1 METNDKNFCTKEISS
16 VSPKVP
22 PPKPAFSTNEVYT
35 VNDRMVSPKKK
46 VEQFRHL
53 YIANNVKTS
62 TFNEQTE
69 KASLDTTKNNLNG
82 SQDCHKFNCSYTS
95 SLNMV
100 PRKESSAKKS
110 NLPVIGAVGNMK
122 IVENS
127 NGLKS
132 DLEYKNNDDNRI
144 LNSRQHHHVSVQEL
158 KLQVKML
165 TFLINWRRYRYY
177 SV

>member
-1 METNDKNFCTKEISS
+1 
-16 VSPKVP
+16 
-22 PPKPAFSTNEVYT
+22 
-35 VNDRMVSPKKK
+35 MVSPKKK

-69 KASLDTTKNNLNG
+69 KSTLDTTKNNLNG
-82 SQDCHKFNCSYTS
+82 NQDCNKYNCSYSS

-100 PRKESSAKKS
+100 PRKETSTKKT

-122 IVENS
+122 ISENP

-132 DLEYKNNDDNRI
+132 DMEYKNNDESRI

-158 KLQVKML
+158 KLQV
-165 TFLINWRRYRYY
+165 
-177 SV
+177 

>member
-1 METNDKNFCTKEISS
+1 MENDKNFSKEITN
-16 VSPKVP
+16 VSPKLP
-22 PPKPAFSTNEVYT
+22 PPKPAFSTNESYT

-69 KASLDTTKNNLNG
+69 KSTLDTTKNNLNG
-82 SQDCHKFNCSYTS
+82 NQDCHKYNCSYSS

-100 PRKESSAKKS
+100 PRKESTVKKS
-110 NLPVIGAVGNMK
+110 NNLPVIGAVGNMK
-122 IVENS
+122 IAENS

-132 DLEYKNNDDNRI
+132 DMEYKSNDEGRI
-144 LNSRQHHHVSVQEL
+144 MNSRQHHHISVQEL
-158 KLQVKML
+158 KLQVRFM
-165 TFLINWRRYRYY
+165 
-177 SV
+177 

>member
-1 METNDKNFCTKEISS
+1 
-16 VSPKVP
+16 
-22 PPKPAFSTNEVYT
+22 
-35 VNDRMVSPKKK
+35 MVSPKKK

-69 KASLDTTKNNLNG
+69 KSTLDTTKNNLNG
-82 SQDCHKFNCSYTS
+82 NQDCHKYNCSYS
-95 SLNMV
+95 SMNMV
-100 PRKESSAKKS
+100 PRKETTAKKS

-122 IVENS
+122 ITDTP

-132 DLEYKNNDDNRI
+132 DMEYKNNDDSRI

-158 KLQVKML
+158 KLQVKICNMY
-165 TFLINWRRYRYY
+165 TPSFSDFFHFY
-177 SV
+177 SD